1 MCSQIEFKK
10 WKQFF
15 NGYYDDILSKLTHTN
30 KLYYTKIM
38 LNLLIVK
45 YIFSINIYFGFM
57 FSMKISIY

>member
-1 MCSQIEFKK
+1 MCSQVEFKK

-15 NGYYDDILSKLTHTN
+15 NGYYDDILSKLTYTN

-45 YIFSINIYFGFM
+45 YIFSINIYFDFM
-57 FSMKISIY
+57 FNYN